1 MMKKVAGMGRQ
12 DHRAE
17 KEALLVAEY
26 YEAQRQLNEGQDRL
40 NEKQNPTD
48 QEVLCLLAGAVRR
61 YERAIGAINA
71 AGIGEKVFGTRRM
84 KGGIC

>member
-1 MMKKVAGMGRQ
+1 MNKVAGIGKQ
-12 DHRAE
+12 DSRAE

-26 YEAQRQLNEGQDRL
+26 YEAQRQMNEGQGRL

-71 AGIGEKVFGTRRM
+71 AGIGEKVFGDRRM
-84 KGGIC
+84 EGGIC